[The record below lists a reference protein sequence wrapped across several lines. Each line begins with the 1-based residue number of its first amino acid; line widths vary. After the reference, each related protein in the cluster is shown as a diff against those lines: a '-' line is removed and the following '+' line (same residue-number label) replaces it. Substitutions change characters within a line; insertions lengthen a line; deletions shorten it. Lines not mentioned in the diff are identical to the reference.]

1 MIERIFAGNDE
12 NSVPDRVRDNLVKKT
27 VYFILIFSLVI
38 GFGLIIMDAMS
49 GDGFNVPTRF
59 EKVTVDLNAQ
69 FGTDVLI
76 FSKKLDV
83 PSTVEFF
90 IQSDDA
96 GMKNIRIV
104 SESEIL
110 GLSSKE
116 INHMVGRITGN
127 ACMASTLTLDKG
139 GYSIYLTSEKASGKL
154 VIGHQETEKEPSEFE
169 RLYKIHNGEANNPP
183 EGYVEIYS
191 TDLAG
196 KSCKDEVI
204 YTLTLDAAKN
214 IGLSVY
220 TSSRQGTVSVD
231 FIGKNSSYYGMV
243 HPELNRICDQM
254 EVSLSPGE
262 YQLKLTCENA
272 DGQLYVFMKQ

>member
-1 MIERIFAGNDE
+1 M
-12 NSVPDRVRDNLVKKT
+12 KKT
-27 VYFILIFSLVI
+27 ISFILIFSLVV
-38 GFGLIIMDAMS
+38 GLGLIIMDALS
-49 GDGFNVPTRF
+49 GNDGFDVPTWY
-59 EKVTVDLNAQ
+59 ETVTVDLDKQ

-76 FSKKLDV
+76 FSEKLDV
-83 PSTVEFF
+83 PSTVDFF

-96 GMKNIRIV
+96 SIKNIRIV

-110 GLSSKE
+110 GLSGKE
-116 INHMVGRITGN
+116 INFMVGRVTGN
-127 ACMASTLTLDKG
+127 SCIARTLTLDKG
-139 GYSIYLTSEKASGKL
+139 GYSVYLTSSKANGKL
-154 VIGHQETEKEPSEFE
+154 VIGHQEREKAPSEFE
-169 RLYKIHNGEANNPP
+169 RLYKIHNGEINNPP
-183 EGYVEIYS
+183 EGYAEIYS

-196 KSCKDEVI
+196 KNCKSEVI
-204 YTLTLDAAKN
+204 YTLSLDTAKN

-231 FIGKNSSYYGMV
+231 FIGKSSSYYGLI

>member
-1 MIERIFAGNDE
+1 MSEFSAGNNE
-12 NSVPDRVRDNLVKKT
+12 NLVPARVRDNLVKKT
-27 VYFILIFSLVI
+27 VYFILVFSLVI

-49 GDGFNVPTRF
+49 GDVFRVPTRF
-59 EKVTVDLNAQ
+59 EKVTVDLDEQ
-69 FGTDVLI
+69 YGTDVLI

-96 GMKNIRIV
+96 GMKNISIV

-110 GLSSKE
+110 GLSGKR
-116 INHMVGRITGN
+116 INFMVGRITGN
-127 ACMASTLTLDKG
+127 ECIASTLTLDKG
-139 GYSIYLTSEKASGKL
+139 GYSIYLTGEKASGRL

-169 RLYKIHNGEANNPP
+169 RLCKIHNGEINNPP
-183 EGYVEIYS
+183 EGYTEIYS
-191 TDLAG
+191 ADLAG

-204 YTLTLDAAKN
+204 YTLSLSTAKN

-220 TSSRQGTVSVD
+220 TSSRHGTVSVD
-231 FIGKNSSYYGMV
+231 FIGKYSGNYGLV
-243 HPELNRICDQM
+243 HPQLNRICDQM